1 MSIYLRVLLREI
13 YVILVMEAHR
23 GGCLSRNT
31 FCWMQMAYNQ
41 WDLTAYN
48 KGYFDL
54 QVGFYIRGITDVV
67 HT

>member
-1 MSIYLRVLLREI
+1 
-13 YVILVMEAHR
+13 
-23 GGCLSRNT
+23 
-31 FCWMQMAYNQ
+31 MQMAYNQ

-48 KGYFDL
+48 KGYFVL